1 MLRIMTISLS
11 VLLAVGVQ
19 ADERMEQLLFSELE
33 EASITEHKKFA
44 FVQRVDGEDGIEIS
58 TFIPSTEP
66 EWTLVSINGEAPS
79 NKEIKKFNKDKIK
92 EAERNEGNG
101 FRDLIAKGSVVV
113 ESETESEIVVSFTPE
128 LDDMSDKAM
137 ESMRGKAVFNAED
150 EALISLS
157 IYSIEPFSPAL
168 SVKLEEMNM
177 SFEFDQVQG
186 ETLPRQYLFSFRG
199 KVAGLKSFDVDSTVA
214 YSDYQRK

>member
-1 MLRIMTISLS
+1 MTISLS